1 MARAL
6 AHLTLTVL
14 AVAALGALIFVLL
27 THLLAAL

>member
-1 MARAL
+1 MASAL

-14 AVAALGALIFVLL
+14 AVAAFGALLFVLL